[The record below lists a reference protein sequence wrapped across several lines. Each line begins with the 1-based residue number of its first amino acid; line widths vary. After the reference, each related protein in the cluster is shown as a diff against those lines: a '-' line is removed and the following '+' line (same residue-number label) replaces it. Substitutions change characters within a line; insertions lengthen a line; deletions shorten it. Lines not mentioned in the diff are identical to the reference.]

1 MDTVDECFINDD
13 SGKIIKHL
21 CYAEPDVSFV
31 LLENS

>member
-1 MDTVDECFINDD
+1 MDNVDECFINNNI
-13 SGKIIKHL
+13 GIIIKHL